1 MSFSRQVLLGIGMVC
16 GGSVMLYAM
25 MQQGDSPTP
34 AEPVAAIVEPSLEQA
49 SLQPLTIDIETE
61 KRILAQKQKE
71 RAARVAEQEQ
81 RAQQF
86 LAEQESAEAQALA
99 KSRAENQ
106 QYLANA
112 AASAKPIDS
121 IETIEAAQNEIA
133 TPKVQQRT
141 DKAAVSAN
149 NSAATAETTV
159 KQVAQQQ
166 QEVLKQADMQKQ
178 AAAQEQAAAKKKAEE
193 QQALI
198 AAKTAP
204 PKTPTDYKVQ
214 RGDGLLKLS
223 RQYNI
228 PVEALAQANN
238 MSPSAALQ
246 LGQTLTIP
254 SAKQIANLQREAAT
268 AKQAETDKPKPA
280 TPTPKADSPQA
291 PSNYKVQRGDGL
303 LKLSRQYNIPV
314 EALAQANNMS
324 PSAALQLGQTLTIPS
339 AKQIA
344 RLQREAENA
353 KKSLEDKKTKEANT
367 AKQAADAQQKL
378 REARK
383 EARETGAKGS
393 FGVQVSLA
401 RNQAAADAIAK
412 NFKSSGY
419 QVKTIATSRGIQV
432 VVGPERGKV
441 AALALKD
448 KINSDPNLSTNGA
461 WVRYW

>member
-49 SLQPLTIDIETE
+49 ALQPLTTDIETE
-61 KRILAQKQKE
+61 QRILAQKQKE
-71 RAARVAEQEQ
+71 RAARVAEQEK

-121 IETIEAAQNEIA
+121 IEALEAAQNEIA

-149 NSAATAETTV
+149 NTTTAETTV

-166 QEVLKQADMQKQ
+166 QEAVKQ
-178 AAAQEQAAAKKKAEE
+178 AAAKEQAAAKKKAEE

-204 PKTPTDYKVQ
+204 PKTPTNYKVQ
-214 RGDGLLKLS
+214 RGDGLLRLSRQYNIPVEALAQANNMSPSAALKLGQTLTIPTAKQIANLQRAAATATQAATDKPKPATQTPKSDTPQAPSNYKVQRGDGLLRLS

-246 LGQTLTIP
+246 LGQTL
-254 SAKQIANLQREAAT
+254 S
-268 AKQAETDKPKPA
+268 
-280 TPTPKADSPQA
+280 
-291 PSNYKVQRGDGL
+291 
-303 LKLSRQYNIPV
+303 
-314 EALAQANNMS
+314 
-324 PSAALQLGQTLTIPS
+324 IPS

-344 RLQREAENA
+344 RLQREAANTQ
-353 KKSLEDKKTKEANT
+353 KSLEDKKTKEANT

-378 REARK
+378 RDARK

-448 KINSDPNLSTNGA
+448 KINSDPNLNTNGA

>member
-121 IETIEAAQNEIA
+121 IEAAQNEIA

-178 AAAQEQAAAKKKAEE
+178 AAAQEQAAANKKSEE

-204 PKTPTDYKVQ
+204 PKTPT
-214 RGDGLLKLS
+214 
-223 RQYNI
+223 
-228 PVEALAQANN
+228 
-238 MSPSAALQ
+238 
-246 LGQTLTIP
+246 
-254 SAKQIANLQREAAT
+254 
-268 AKQAETDKPKPA
+268 
-280 TPTPKADSPQA
+280 
-291 PSNYKVQRGDGL
+291 NYKVQRGDGL

>member
-49 SLQPLTIDIETE
+49 ALQPLTTDIETE
-61 KRILAQKQKE
+61 QRILAQKQKE
-71 RAARVAEQEQ
+71 RAARVAEQEK

-121 IETIEAAQNEIA
+121 IEALEAAQNEIA

-149 NSAATAETTV
+149 NTTTAETTV

-166 QEVLKQADMQKQ
+166 QEAVKQ
-178 AAAQEQAAAKKKAEE
+178 AAAKEQAAAKKKAEE

-204 PKTPTDYKVQ
+204 PKTPTNYKVQ
-214 RGDGLLKLS
+214 RGDGLLRLS

-246 LGQTLTIP
+246 LGQTL
-254 SAKQIANLQREAAT
+254 S
-268 AKQAETDKPKPA
+268 
-280 TPTPKADSPQA
+280 
-291 PSNYKVQRGDGL
+291 
-303 LKLSRQYNIPV
+303 
-314 EALAQANNMS
+314 
-324 PSAALQLGQTLTIPS
+324 IPS

-344 RLQREAENA
+344 RLQREAANTQ
-353 KKSLEDKKTKEANT
+353 KSLEDKKTKEANT

-378 REARK
+378 RDARK

-448 KINSDPNLSTNGA
+448 KINSDPNLNTNGA